1 MVNIG
6 KLKGGWCFKEVRDRY
21 EIGLWK
27 VISKLWETVNS
38 RVSFF
43 VGNKRRVKFWK
54 DKWCGN
60 EPLCVSFLSY
70 LP

>member
-1 MVNIG
+1 MEREAFWKQIISG
-6 KLKGGWCFKEVRDRY
+6 KYEV
-21 EIGLWK
+21 GLWK
-27 VISKLWETVNS
+27 AISKLWETVNS